1 MLKSARV
8 FLVQGNYNN
17 ERLNNFNIET
27 IETVN
32 EVEETLRTQVFVN
45 EQILE
50 RYTHCRVVMDEI
62 FDITGRAF
70 NRNLSQVIVQN
81 PYDVYIDNRNGLLIC
96 LCSKKSAERIKVV
109 FEEMLDIQY
118 ENHIFDLN
126 TIVYDCSNV
135 KKAQF
140 TNLTIQTLNSGMI
153 KGNRVNDTEI
163 FADMLQNGDLS
174 NIVVTYPFGMQDIS
188 ISVSASG
195 SLVLYTNLSDD
206 DFVQFIDELIQ

>member
-8 FLVQGNYNN
+8 FLTQNN
-17 ERLNNFNIET
+17 VENIKLDYYDNQRS
-27 IETVN
+27 ETVN
-32 EVEETLRTQVFVN
+32 GVSETLRTEVFIN
-45 EQILE
+45 EQILD
-50 RYTHCRVVMDEI
+50 RYTHCRVVMDELL
-62 FDITGRAF
+62 DITGRAF
-70 NRNLSQVIVQN
+70 NRELSQVIVRN
-81 PYDVYIDNRNGLLIC
+81 PYDVYIDNNSGLLIC
-96 LCSKKSAERIKVV
+96 LCNKKSAERIKIV
-109 FEEMLDIQY
+109 FEEMLEFQY

-126 TIVYDCSNV
+126 TIVFECTNV

-188 ISVSASG
+188 ISVSVSG
-195 SLVLYTNLSDD
+195 SLLLYTNLADE
-206 DFVQFIDELIQ
+206 DFVQFIDQLI